1 MNRGR
6 FLTFEGGEGSGK
18 TTQAHPLRERLEAVG
33 IDAIVTRE
41 PGGTPRA
48 EDIRN
53 LLVSGEAGRWQPL
66 TEALLHYAARTE
78 HVALSIRPALD
89 RGVWVL
95 SDRFADSTMAY
106 QGIAMDAG
114 RDTVAAVAAA
124 VLGGFAPDLTLV
136 LDVDP
141 EAGLAREIREGGEDR
156 YGAMGLEFHRKVRD
170 GFREI
175 AAAEPERCRLVD
187 ASGTVEA
194 VGGLIWSA
202 TAHRFGL

>member
-6 FLTFEGGEGSGK
+6 FLTFDGGEGSGK
-18 TTQAHPLRERLEAVG
+18 TTQAHRLRERLDGAG
-33 IDAIVTRE
+33 IEAIVTRE

-48 EDIRN
+48 EDIRK

-78 HVALSIRPALD
+78 HIALSIRPALE
-89 RGVWVL
+89 RGVWVI

-124 VLGGFAPDLTLV
+124 VLGDFAPDLTLV

-141 EAGLAREIREGGEDR
+141 ETGVGRETREGGEDR
-156 YGAMGLEFHRKVRD
+156 YGSMGLEFHRKVRD

-175 AAAEPERCRLVD
+175 AAAEPERCRLID
-187 ASGTVEA
+187 ASGTVDA
-194 VGGLIWSA
+194 VGGLIWAA
-202 TAHRFGL
+202 TADRFGL